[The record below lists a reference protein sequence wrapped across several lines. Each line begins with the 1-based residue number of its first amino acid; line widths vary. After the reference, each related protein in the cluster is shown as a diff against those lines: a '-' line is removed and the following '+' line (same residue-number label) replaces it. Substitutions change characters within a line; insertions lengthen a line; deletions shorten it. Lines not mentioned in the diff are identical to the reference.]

1 MAKVLIIDD
10 DQSMQSLYQ
19 RIFTLEGFEVEIASG
34 GIEGLEKALSFS
46 PDIILLDMMMPVV
59 NGLEVLS
66 KLKADDRLKDIP
78 VIVMSNY
85 SEMGI
90 TAHAMELG
98 ATQYFVKS
106 DIEPVNLVAVVRTTL
121 APK

>member
-19 RIFTLEGFEVEIASG
+19 RIFTLEGFEVEVASG
-34 GIEGLEKALSFS
+34 GIEGVEKALSGS

>member
-19 RIFTLEGFEVEIASG
+19 RIFTLEGFEVEVASG